1 MVENTSKQKENPI
14 FLLTTTPQEKLMHS
28 QHFLAAAEHVY
39 FRKTP
44 EFVVFR
50 FGLSQGLRQRRQ
62 PRSPGSEDAFEQ

>member
-1 MVENTSKQKENPI
+1 
-14 FLLTTTPQEKLMHS
+14 MHS

-50 FGLSQGLRQRRQ
+50 FGLSQGNA
-62 PRSPGSEDAFEQ
+62 GSREALGTSMDTDNLVPKAIRDEIDKKT